1 MTVKSLLVKFGVD
14 VSEFNSGMDR
24 MQASLEKHSRQFAS
38 IGLGMAAVGGIMTAF
53 FAKSIDEAA
62 KSEAVQMKL
71 EAALKRTGDTSGE
84 GARKLEGYAK
94 QLSLTTAYSDEEIM
108 SAQALLATYGLTAS
122 KIAELTPR
130 VLDLASA
137 HSNETG
143 EVVGLDGAA
152 RSLGMAV
159 SGNTTTLQRHGI
171 ILAADT
177 KATGDFAL
185 ICRDLDKSVGGTAT
199 TFGQTFAGQ
208 LKIARNQVGEVV
220 EGIGAKLLPLLLPLL
235 QKVVN
240 VAQGI
245 GSWIDAH
252 QGLLKVLVPVLAGLG
267 VLLTVSGGIL
277 MILPKIVSGAVGVG
291 KAFLFLAA
299 NPIVLVV
306 AALAALGLALNSIIN
321 HMKELQD
328 AEMNA
333 MVADKSLAQAIEFRD
348 GVLKKNIITQKELTA
363 FCKEYGVTTKGLID
377 QAKIAN
383 ELHLKGDG
391 IVARLGKAY
400 AEYEKQLKK
409 TKEETGGLS
418 AKQEELQDKLSKA
431 RKEMLDDLVKLTKG
445 ELEVTKRAAN
455 EQYQIRKKGLDET
468 RVANKNYNDDIIL
481 AGKIRDLTIKAAE
494 IKIFEDKVKQRKEEI
509 RDAKE
514 AAKTILEVTRANDL
528 KIFLSKAALAAL
540 QARLRGDELAAVK
553 IELAAEHKAAEAA
566 VLADRTLSKA
576 QKDEELKRLGEFY
589 AVKGT
594 MLEADYKLTIETG
607 QKIVEATIGFLSQL
621 SSLSAARK
629 QEQLS
634 AIDEEYQKRKKAI
647 EDSLLSEDEK
657 AKALQALDVEMA
669 KRKDQVNID
678 AGRAQKRIAYAM
690 AVMNIAQ
697 AITAAL
703 GAAPPPWNF
712 VLAGLSA
719 AAGAVQLGVI
729 QATKFATGGV
739 VTKPTLAL
747 IGEAG
752 PEAVVPLRGAGRT
765 GGLAFAGAGM
775 GGQFRI
781 TNNFYG
787 DIRSEKD
794 IEKISRA
801 VADQIKRA
809 SKHRRL

>member
-24 MQASLEKHSRQFAS
+24 MQASLEKHSTQFKS
-38 IGLGMAAVGGIMTAF
+38 IGIGMMAVGGIMTAF

-62 KSEAVQMKL
+62 KSEAVQAKL
-71 EAALKRTGDTSGE
+71 EQALKRTGDTSGE

-159 SGNTTTLQRHGI
+159 SGNTTTLQRHGV

-177 KATGDFAL
+177 KATGDLAL
-185 ICRDLDKSVGGTAT
+185 VCRDLDKSVGGTAA

-245 GSWIDAH
+245 GTWIDAH

-267 VLLTVSGGIL
+267 ALLTVSGGIL
-277 MILPKIVSGAVGVG
+277 MILPKIVNGAVGVG

-306 AALAALGLALNSIIN
+306 AALAALGLALNSVIN
-321 HMKELQD
+321 SMKAAQD
-328 AEMNA
+328 ATMNA

-348 GVLKKNIITQKELTA
+348 GILKKNIVTQKELTA

-383 ELHLKGDG
+383 ELHMKGDG
-391 IVARLGKAY
+391 ILARLGKAY

-418 AKQEELQDKLSKA
+418 AKQEELQDKLSKG
-431 RKEMLDDLVKLTKG
+431 RKEMLDDLVKLTTG
-445 ELEVTKRAAN
+445 EVEMTKRAAN
-455 EQYQIRKKGLDET
+455 EEYQIRKKALDET
-468 RVANKNYNDDIIL
+468 RAANKKYNDDVVLLNQIRVL
-481 AGKIRDLTIKAAE
+481 KISQAETKARLAE
-494 IKIFEDKVKQRKEEI
+494 IKRMEDEKK
-509 RDAKE
+509 
-514 AAKTILEVTRANDL
+514 AAKLQADTLIA
-528 KIFLSKAALAAL
+528 IALAKNAEL
-540 QARLRGDELAAVK
+540 FSAEAGLEAQKARMRGDELKALK
-553 IELAAEHKAAEAA
+553 IELAAELHAKTAAI
-566 VLADRTLSKA
+566 LADGAMSDGAK
-576 QKDEELKRLGEFY
+576 KEEIARLQQFY
-589 AVKGT
+589 ADK
-594 MLEADYKLTIETG
+594 LQLTIDEASAEYGIMLSLQSGITDVYNALFTNIMGAFQVWGEGSKSLLGAVGDAFKETG
-607 QKIVEATIGFLSQL
+607 KIAMNAFQ
-621 SSLSAARK
+621 
-629 QEQLS
+629 
-634 AIDEEYQKRKKAI
+634 
-647 EDSLLSEDEK
+647 
-657 AKALQALDVEMA
+657 QAVS
-669 KRKDQVNID
+669 
-678 AGRAQKRIAYAM
+678 
-690 AVMNIAQ
+690 
-697 AITAAL
+697 AAL
-703 GAAPPPWNF
+703 GAA
-712 VLAGLSA
+712 AREIIAS
-719 AAGAVQLGVI
+719 
-729 QATKFATGGV
+729 QATAIAKVIASVMALPFPLNLALVGGAIAAVSALFHAIHFAEGGV

-787 DIRSEKD
+787 DIRSDKD